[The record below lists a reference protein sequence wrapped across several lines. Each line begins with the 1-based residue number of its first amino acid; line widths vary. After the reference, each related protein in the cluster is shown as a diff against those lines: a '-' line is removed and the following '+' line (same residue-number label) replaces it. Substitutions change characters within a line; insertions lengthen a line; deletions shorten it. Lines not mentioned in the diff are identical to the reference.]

1 MSLGNNIG
9 MAQAKG
15 KNKPVV
21 IKRAKEIHD
30 AKDYTAFQ
38 GSAVQSSAACGVM
51 NGDVNITYYHGGN
64 HALPLTTGNPII
76 TMKRKADEFN
86 VVNGYIKVG
95 PDRGRYFSVQV
106 VDGKNA
112 GTTSC

>member
-1 MSLGNNIG
+1 MG
-9 MAQAKG
+9 QARG
-15 KNKPVV
+15 KAKPVL
-21 IKRAKEIHD
+21 IKRRKEVVL

-38 GSAVQSSAACGVM
+38 GSAVQGSAACGVM

-64 HALPLTTGNPII
+64 NALPLTTGDPII

-86 VVNGYIKVG
+86 VANGYIKVG

>member
-1 MSLGNNIG
+1 MALGNNMSMG
-9 MAQAKG
+9 KVRG
-15 KNKPVV
+15 KNKPMQ
-21 IKRAKEIHD
+21 IKRSKEYNL

-38 GSAVQSSAACGVM
+38 GSAVQGSAACGVM

-64 HALPLTTGNPII
+64 HALPLTTGDPII
-76 TMKRKADEFN
+76 TIKRKADEFN
-86 VVNGYIKVG
+86 VANGYIKVG